1 MSMINSPFIYYLA
14 LIPLILKYD
23 EKKPFSLLYR
33 IYIGIITISVSLF
46 ILTYLYGHND
56 IVNLVQITYTIVWA
70 LLDYLWAMSLSKLEI
85 VKVNC
90 YTFVLY
96 LVLSLGNNWFYQFM
110 FRLIYASKSIYVS
123 YLIYS
128 YDKEG
133 FTVNIVELER
143 YLDKNIVLPK
153 KETRIHDII

>member
-23 EKKPFSLLYR
+23 DKKPFSLLYR
-33 IYIGIITISVSLF
+33 IYIGIITISVSMY

-56 IVNLVQITYTIVWA
+56 IVNLVQNIYTIVWV
-70 LLDYLWAMSLSKLEI
+70 LLDYLWSVSLSKIEI
-85 VKVNC
+85 VKLNC

-96 LVLSLGNNWFYQFM
+96 LILSLNNHWFYQFM
-110 FRLIYASKSIYVS
+110 FRIIYASKSIYVS
-123 YLIYS
+123 YIIYA

-133 FTVNIVELER
+133 FTVRMDETYSTSPKEPIL
-143 YLDKNIVLPK
+143 LK
-153 KETRIHDII
+153 KETVIHDII

>member
-1 MSMINSPFIYYLA
+1 MINSPFIYYLA

-56 IVNLVQITYTIVWA
+56 IVNLVQTTYTIVWA

-110 FRLIYASKSIYVS
+110 YHILFIHMIMK
-123 YLIYS
+123 
-128 YDKEG
+128 
-133 FTVNIVELER
+133 
-143 YLDKNIVLPK
+143 VLL
-153 KETRIHDII
+153 

>member
-23 EKKPFSLLYR
+23 DKKPFSLLYR
-33 IYIGIITISVSLF
+33 IYIGIITISVSMY

-56 IVNLVQITYTIVWA
+56 IVNLVQNIYTIVWV
-70 LLDYLWAMSLSKLEI
+70 LLDYLWSVSLSKIEI
-85 VKVNC
+85 VKLNC

-96 LVLSLGNNWFYQFM
+96 LILSLNNHWFYQFM
-110 FRLIYASKSIYVS
+110 FRIIYASKSIYVS
-123 YLIYS
+123 YIIYA

-133 FTVNIVELER
+133 FTVRMDDTYPTSPKEPI
-143 YLDKNIVLPK
+143 LPK
-153 KETRIHDII
+153 KETVIHDII

>member
-23 EKKPFSLLYR
+23 EKKQFSLLYR

-56 IVNLVQITYTIVWA
+56 IVNLVQTAYTIVWA

-85 VKVNC
+85 VKLNC

-133 FTVNIVELER
+133 FTVKVDDTYSYSPKEV
-143 YLDKNIVLPK
+143 VLPK

>member
-1 MSMINSPFIYYLA
+1 MINSPFIYYLA

-56 IVNLVQITYTIVWA
+56 IVNLVQTTYTIVWA

-128 YDKEG
+128 YDNEG
-133 FTVNIVELER
+133 FTVKIDETYSCSPKE
-143 YLDKNIVLPK
+143 IVLPK
-153 KETRIHDII
+153 KDTPINDII

>member
-1 MSMINSPFIYYLA
+1 MINSPFIYYLA

-56 IVNLVQITYTIVWA
+56 IVNLVQTTYTIVWA

-85 VKVNC
+85 VKLNC
-90 YTFVLY
+90 YTFILY

-133 FTVNIVELER
+133 FTVKVDDTYSYSPKEV
-143 YLDKNIVLPK
+143 VLPK
-153 KETRIHDII
+153 RETPIHDII